1 MTVSKPWCWP
11 IAMTLFLCATAAQGD
26 ERPINFARD
35 IKPILAGK
43 CFACH
48 GPDDENREAELRLD
62 TREGALESDAFTPG
76 KAEASELIA
85 RVTSTDPDMQMP
97 PASAKKPGL
106 TAEEVNLL
114 KRWIDAGAK
123 YDLHWS
129 YVPPVKAAPPAIADA
144 KWAAWS
150 RNPIDQFVLAAQL
163 ERGLQPTS
171 DADKRTLI
179 RRLTLDLT
187 GLPPTIAEVDAF
199 VNDTAP
205 DAYAKL
211 LDRLLQSP
219 HYGERMAMFWLDL
232 VRFADTGGYH
242 SDNHR
247 DVSPYRDWVIQAF
260 RDNKRFD
267 EFTIEQLAGDLL
279 PGGTNDQKIASGY
292 NRLLMTTEEGGAQAK
307 EYTAK
312 YVADRV
318 RNTSS
323 VWMGATLG
331 CAECHN
337 HKFDPYSTKDFYA
350 FGAFF
355 ADIQEKAVGRQD
367 QVSMPSV
374 TQQKQVEALD
384 AQLVS
389 LRMKLEGVSTELDAA
404 QAKWE
409 ATAKAEIA
417 HAQLAWQVVKL
428 EKAESEGKQTLT
440 AQDDASVLAS
450 GENPAKDTYTVTL
463 PIEAEKLTGLRLE
476 ALTHESLTNKSLSR
490 GNGNFVLTEVTVA
503 YIGADDPGEK
513 PVKLKSA
520 VADFSQD
527 TYPIANAIDGKNNT
541 GWAVG
546 GHDRAADHMAA
557 FTFAQP
563 VAGAPGGKLI
573 VRLVHGSQF
582 PQHNIGRF
590 RISTTTVEKPTL
602 TTPSGIPGDV
612 AKVLDI
618 ATDQR
623 TPEQKSAVL
632 RHFRGMAPETAGARA
647 EISAMEEQKKG
658 VLARTMTLVS
668 QAGNPRMVRVLPR
681 GNWLDD
687 TGEVMQP
694 AVPTF
699 LGKIESPARATRL
712 DLARW
717 LVGNDNPLVARV
729 FVNRLWK
736 LMYGHGLARNM
747 EDLGTQGSFPSHPE
761 LLDWL
766 AIEFRESGWDVQ
778 HMLKLMALSH
788 AYQQSSVSS
797 AALREKDPAN
807 DWLARQD
814 RYRIDGEFVRDNALA
829 ISGLLSHKLGGPSVK
844 PYQPEGHWQFL
855 NFPRRTYANDK
866 GEDLYR
872 RGMYTYWQRSF
883 LNPSLVA
890 FDVPSREEC
899 TNERPRSN
907 TPLQALALL
916 NDPTYVESARAFAAR
931 IMKEGGADRAS
942 RIDFAFR
949 TAVGRPATPGEV
961 QLLTKLHAKHLAEYS
976 ADKTLAAAV
985 LTNGEGAASADL
997 DSAEVAAWTSVARVI
1012 LNLHEVVTRS

>member
-1 MTVSKPWCWP
+1 MKCSTLPVWALLLVS
-11 IAMTLFLCATAAQGD
+11 LVAARSQAA
-26 ERPINFARD
+26 ERPVNFARD

-48 GPDDENREAELRLD
+48 GPDESHREAELRLD
-62 TREGALESDAFTPG
+62 TREGALEVGAFTPG
-76 KAEASELIA
+76 KAETSELIA
-85 RVTSTDPDMQMP
+85 RVTSSDPEKQMP
-97 PASAKKPGL
+97 PASSKKPSL
-106 TAEEVNLL
+106 SEDEVKLL

-129 YVPPVKAAPPAIADA
+129 YIPPVKTVPPAITDSAH
-144 KWAAWS
+144 AAWA

-163 ERGLQPTS
+163 ERGLKPAT

-179 RRLTLDLT
+179 RRLSLDLT
-187 GLPPTIAEVDAF
+187 GLPPTAAEVEAF
-199 VNDTAP
+199 VADNSA

-211 LDRLLQSP
+211 VDRLFQSP

-247 DVSPYRDWVIQAF
+247 DVSPYRDWVIQSF

-318 RNTSS
+318 RNASS

-337 HKFDPYSTKDFYA
+337 HKFDPYTAKDFYA

-367 QVSMPSV
+367 QVSVPTV
-374 TQQKQVEALD
+374 AQQKQIEAFD
-384 AQLVS
+384 AQLAA
-389 LRMKLEGVSTELDAA
+389 LRQKLESPSAELDAA

-409 ATAKAEIA
+409 AQAIAEIA
-417 HAQLAWQVVKL
+417 AAQQGWQPIKP
-428 EKAESEGKQTLT
+428 EKQESAGKQTLT
-440 AQDDASVLAS
+440 VQDDLSVLAS
-450 GENPAKDTYTVTL
+450 GENPATDTYTITL
-463 PIEAEKLTGLRLE
+463 PAEAEKITGLRLE
-476 ALTHESLTNKSLSR
+476 TLTHDSLANKSLSR

-503 YIGADDPGEK
+503 YIGANDPGEK

-520 VADFSQD
+520 EADFSQN
-527 TYPIANAIDGKNNT
+527 TYPVANAIDGKNNT

-546 GHDRAADHMAA
+546 GHEKAVNHVAA

-563 VAGAPGGKLI
+563 VAGAAGGKLI
-573 VRLVHGSQF
+573 VRLAHQSQF

-590 RISTTTVEKPTL
+590 RLSTTHVEKPSL
-602 TTPSGIPGDV
+602 TSPSGIPVEV
-612 AKVLDI
+612 ATALAI
-618 ATDQR
+618 AGDQR
-623 TPEQKSAVL
+623 TPEQKTAIQK
-632 RHFRGMAPETAGARA
+632 HFRSIAPETA
-647 EISAMEEQKKG
+647 AMRGELTTVEQQKK
-658 VLARTMTLVS
+658 AITDRTMTLIS
-668 QAGNPRMVRVLPR
+668 QAGSPRTVRVLPR

-687 TGEVMQP
+687 TGEIMEP

-699 LGKIESPARATRL
+699 LGKIEAPQRATRL
-712 DLARW
+712 DLAKW
-717 LVGNDNPLVARV
+717 LVHKDNPLVARV

-747 EDLGTQGSFPSHPE
+747 EDFGMQGSYPTHPE

-766 AIEFRESGWDVQ
+766 AIEFRDSGWNVQ
-778 HMLKLMALSH
+778 HLLKLMALSRT
-788 AYQQSSVSS
+788 YQQSSVSTV
-797 AALREKDPAN
+797 ALREQDPAN

-814 RYRIDGEFVRDNALA
+814 RYRIDGEFIRDNALA
-829 ISGLLSHKLGGPSVK
+829 ISGLLTDKVGGPSVK
-844 PYQPEGHWQFL
+844 PYQPAGHWQFL
-855 NFPRRTYANDK
+855 NFPTRSYVHDK

-916 NDPTYVESARAFAAR
+916 NDPTYVEAARAFAAR
-931 IMKEGGADRAS
+931 MVKEGGSEPGA

-961 QLLTKLHAKHLAEYS
+961 ALLSKLYSKHVAEYS
-976 ADKTLAAAV
+976 LDKASAAAV
-985 LTNGEGAASADL
+985 LTNGESKSPAEIDAAEL
-997 DSAEVAAWTSVARVI
+997 AAWTSVARVI

>member
-1 MTVSKPWCWP
+1 MSVSNSSRWMIVP
-11 IAMTLFLCATAAQGD
+11 LLLCAATAGAA

-48 GPDDENREAELRLD
+48 GPDDSHRKAELRLD
-62 TREGALESDAFTPG
+62 TREGALEVDAFTPG

-85 RVTSTDPDMQMP
+85 RVTSTDPDKQMP
-97 PASAKKPGL
+97 PASSKKPGL
-106 TAEEVNLL
+106 TAEEVGLL

-123 YDLHWS
+123 YDQHWS
-129 YVPPVKAAPPAIADA
+129 YVPPVKTAPPAIT
-144 KWAAWS
+144 AAQWTAWP

-163 ERGLQPTS
+163 EHGLEPAP

-179 RRLTLDLT
+179 RRLALDLT
-187 GLPPTIAEVDAF
+187 GLPPTAAEVEAF
-199 VNDTAP
+199 VSDASP

-211 LDRLLQSP
+211 IDRLMQSP

-318 RNTSS
+318 RNASS

-337 HKFDPYSTKDFYA
+337 HKFDPYTAKDFYA

-374 TQQKQVEALD
+374 AQQKQIEAFD
-384 AQLVS
+384 AQLAV
-389 LRMKLEGVSTELDAA
+389 LRNKLDGAWPDLDAA

-409 ATAKAEIA
+409 ATAKDDIA
-417 HAQLAWQVVKL
+417 QAQLAWQALKP
-428 EKAESEGKQTLT
+428 EKVESVGKQTLT
-440 AQDDASVLAS
+440 TQDDLSVLAS
-450 GENPAKDTYTVTL
+450 GESPATDTYTITL
-463 PIEAEKLTGLRLE
+463 PAEGEKISGLRLE
-476 ALTHESLTNKSLSR
+476 ALTHDSLTNKSLSR

-503 YIGADDPGEK
+503 YLGADDPGEK

-520 VADFSQD
+520 EADFSQA
-527 TYPIANAIDGKNNT
+527 TYPVADAIDGKKNT
-541 GWAVG
+541 GWAIG
-546 GHDRAADHMAA
+546 GHEQAANHVAA

-563 VAGAPGGKLI
+563 VVGTPGGKLI
-573 VRLVHGSQF
+573 VRLAHDSQF

-590 RISTTTVEKPTL
+590 RLSTTSVDKPTL
-602 TTPSGIPGDV
+602 TTPSGIPNEV
-612 AKVLDI
+612 AAALQVAI
-618 ATDQR
+618 DQR

-632 RHFRGMAPETAGARA
+632 RHFRSTTPETAAVRA
-647 EISAMEEQKKG
+647 ELATIEQQKKS
-658 VLARTMTLVS
+658 VTDRTMTLVAQS
-668 QAGNPRMVRVLPR
+668 GSPRMVRVLPR

-699 LGKIESPARATRL
+699 LGKIDTPQRATRL

-717 LVGNDNPLVARV
+717 LVSNDNPVVARV

-747 EDLGTQGSFPSHPE
+747 EDFGTQGSFPSHPE

-766 AIEFRESGWDVQ
+766 AIEFRESGWNVQ
-778 HMLKLMALSH
+778 HLPKLMALSH
-788 AYQQSSVSS
+788 TYQQSSVTSV
-797 AALREKDPAN
+797 ALREKDPAN

-844 PYQPEGHWQFL
+844 PYQPEGYWQFL
-855 NFPRRTYANDK
+855 NFPRRTYAHDK

-916 NDPTYVESARAFAAR
+916 NDPTYVEAARAFAAR
-931 IMKEGGADRAS
+931 MMKEGGTDAAA

-961 QLLTKLHAKHLAEYS
+961 ELLTKLHSKHLAEYTT
-976 ADKTLAAAV
+976 DKALAAAV
-985 LTNGEGAASADL
+985 LTNGESAAPADL
-997 DSAEVAAWTSVARVI
+997 DPAELAAWTSVARVI